1 MSGFDHLLSQ
11 LRAAGEATRL
21 RLLCLLRDGELTVT
35 ELTEILDQS
44 QPRVSRHLKVL
55 ADAELVERFQEGAW
69 VFYRLSTE
77 AVSGRVSELLN
88 AEGVDAPAEDLEA
101 LERIRER
108 RAEAAATYFAE
119 HAKEWEALRS
129 LHIADEDIER
139 ALLEFVDEPI
149 DTFIDLGTG
158 TGRMLMLFADKY
170 QQGLGFDTSPE
181 MLSVARAQL
190 VNASLTHAQVRR
202 GDFLS
207 DELPG
212 DADIVCLHH
221 VLHYLS
227 APERAITAAANALRP
242 GGKVLVAD
250 FAPHDHEDL
259 RETNAH
265 RRLGFSDEEIGAWAR
280 RNDLA
285 VTGDRRF
292 DPPLPGGLVSRVWCL
307 SARTDGSSR
316 RAPQSDLRVS
326 HVQN

>member
-1 MSGFDHLLSQ
+1 MSGFDHLLAQ

-21 RLLCLLRDGELTVT
+21 RTLCLLREGELTVT
-35 ELTEILDQS
+35 ELTEILGQS

-55 ADAELVERFQEGAW
+55 ADAGLVERFQEGAW
-69 VFYRLSTE
+69 VFYRLSAE
-77 AVSGRVSELLN
+77 ATGGALSDLLT
-88 AEGVDAPAEDLEA
+88 AKGVEAPAEDLAE
-101 LERIRER
+101 LEHIRER
-108 RAEAAATYFAE
+108 RAEAAAAYFAA
-119 HAKEWEALRS
+119 HAEEWEALRS

-190 VNASLTHAQVRR
+190 VHASLTHAQVRR

-212 DADIVCLHH
+212 DADVVCLHH

-227 APERAITAAANALRP
+227 APERAIAVAARSLRP
-242 GGKVLVAD
+242 GGKILVAD

-265 RRLGFSDEEIGAWAR
+265 RRLGFSDEEIAAWAKR
-280 RNDLA
+280 SGLM

-307 SARTDGSSR
+307 SSRTDGSSR
-316 RAPQSDLRVS
+316 RDAHSDLRES